1 MDKPELRHYA
11 SKYYDPVKAHE
22 YYMRNRELKGRRS
35 TSKLSDEGKKV
46 WQYTKQQITEEK
58 KSKVE
63 AEKEAKNQK
72 SEELREKASATRERI
87 TAKLKELNEKLS
99 KKADKDKDKD
109 KESIEKKR
117 ESDLENIRKKAVE
130 DIDKLEKNL
139 TSAIEKLMAEEIPKS
154 LSKEERAKRIAER
167 NKKIAKLRSDA
178 SAEKNKLGEQ
188 LVKDEESA
196 KTDAASSKEKVS
208 ADTKNQKEANSKS
221 AAAERKQC
229 AADLKSSIAAARE
242 AYKVAKENLDSDY
255 EEIFQQ
261 EFDKIASQYAKPTKQ
276 SKKKSSSS
284 GLDKYRIKK

>member
-63 AEKEAKNQK
+63 AEKEAKDQK
-72 SEELREKASATRERI
+72 TEELREKASATRERI

-99 KKADKDKDKD
+99 KKANAD

-130 DIDKLEKNL
+130 DVDKLEKNL

-167 NKKIAKLRSDA
+167 NEKIAKLRSDA

-276 SKKKSSSS
+276 SKKKSCT
-284 GLDKYRIKK
+284 DENKQ

>member
-63 AEKEAKNQK
+63 AEKEAKDQK
-72 SEELREKASATRERI
+72 TEELREKASATRERI

-99 KKADKDKDKD
+99 KKDNAD

-130 DIDKLEKNL
+130 DVDKLEKNL

-167 NKKIAKLRSDA
+167 NEKIAKLRSDA

>member
-63 AEKEAKNQK
+63 AEKEAKDQK
-72 SEELREKASATRERI
+72 TEELREKASATRERI

-99 KKADKDKDKD
+99 KKANAD

-130 DIDKLEKNL
+130 DVDKLEKNL

-167 NKKIAKLRSDA
+167 NEKIAKLRSDA

-261 EFDKIASQYAKPTKQ
+261 EFDKIASQYAKPTK
-276 SKKKSSSS
+276 
-284 GLDKYRIKK
+284 

>member
-58 KSKVE
+58 KAKVE
-63 AEKEAKNQK
+63 AEKEAKDQK
-72 SEELREKASATRERI
+72 TEELREKASATRERI

-99 KKADKDKDKD
+99 KKANAD
-109 KESIEKKR
+109 KECIEKKR

-130 DIDKLEKNL
+130 DVDKLEKNL

-167 NKKIAKLRSDA
+167 NEKIAKLRSDD

>member
-63 AEKEAKNQK
+63 AEKEVKDQK
-72 SEELREKASATRERI
+72 TEELREKASATRERI

-99 KKADKDKDKD
+99 KKANAD

-130 DIDKLEKNL
+130 DVDKLEKNL

-167 NKKIAKLRSDA
+167 NEKIAKLRSDA

-242 AYKVAKENLDSDY
+242 AYKVAKEHLDSDY

>member
-63 AEKEAKNQK
+63 AEKEAKDQK
-72 SEELREKASATRERI
+72 TEELREKASATRERI

-99 KKADKDKDKD
+99 KKANAD

-130 DIDKLEKNL
+130 DVDKLEKNL

-167 NKKIAKLRSDA
+167 NEKIAKLLSDA

>member
-63 AEKEAKNQK
+63 AEKEAKDQK
-72 SEELREKASATRERI
+72 TEELREKASATRERI

-99 KKADKDKDKD
+99 KKANAD

-130 DIDKLEKNL
+130 DVDKLEKNL

-167 NKKIAKLRSDA
+167 NEKIAKLRSDA
-178 SAEKNKLGEQ
+178 STEKNKLGEQ

>member
-63 AEKEAKNQK
+63 AEKEAKDQK
-72 SEELREKASATRERI
+72 TEELREKASATRERI

-99 KKADKDKDKD
+99 KKANAD

-130 DIDKLEKNL
+130 DVDKLEKNL

-167 NKKIAKLRSDA
+167 NEKIAKLCSDA

>member
-58 KSKVE
+58 KANVE
-63 AEKEAKNQK
+63 AEKEAKDQK
-72 SEELREKASATRERI
+72 TEELREKASATRERI

-99 KKADKDKDKD
+99 KKANAD

-130 DIDKLEKNL
+130 DVDKLEKNL

-167 NKKIAKLRSDA
+167 NEKIAKLRSDA